1 MMTTWNLSGTQHHV
15 FICNGSSCMLDQ
27 AEEVTQ
33 SIRAEIAA
41 QNADHLI
48 HTTRTQCQG
57 RCEDA
62 CVVTVYPEGVWY
74 KGVTSEL
81 GSLIVSQHLLQGK
94 PLEKQISYTL
104 EESLIPTG
112 TSPLGIAKRTTANR
126 R

>member
-1 MMTTWNLSGTQHHV
+1 MGTWNLTGTRQHV
-15 FICNGSSCMLDQ
+15 FICNGSSCMNHQ

-33 SIRAEIAA
+33 SVRTEIAA
-41 QNADHLI
+41 LGVDRLI

-74 KGVTSEL
+74 KGVTPVL
-81 GSLIVSQHLLQGK
+81 AKQIVNQHLLQGQR
-94 PLEKQISYTL
+94 LNDQISYTF
-104 EESLIPTG
+104 EDTFVPTG
-112 TSPLGIAKRTTANR
+112 LSALGITKKVTPTR